1 MQKGGEKMK
10 NGKGNE
16 LNVKA
21 FALAGAVLGF
31 ISAFFMPSMMTY
43 GSGMMGFNGTGYA
56 WMMGGGIGLGVWMA
70 LCLGIAAGLFA
81 WVHNWFI
88 EKLN

>member
-1 MQKGGEKMK
+1 MK
-10 NGKGNE
+10 NRKAME
-16 LNVKA
+16 LDVNA
-21 FALAGAVLGF
+21 FALAGGVLGLL
-31 ISAFFMPSMMTY
+31 SVWFMPGMMNY

-56 WMMGGGIGLGVWMA
+56 WMMGGGIGLGIWMA

-88 EKLN
+88 KKNELIF